1 MQVAAEAG
9 LEPSLLSALFFLS
22 MYIFSIYMI
31 GDFFSYAAFDRSFIA
46 CLYFNTPANAF
57 QTPHAA
63 RRLNTWTNKYQTK
76 EGIIRP
82 LPVNYGPR
90 SILLE
95 PFRPALTMY

>member
-1 MQVAAEAG
+1 
-9 LEPSLLSALFFLS
+9 
-22 MYIFSIYMI
+22 MI

-82 LPVNYGPR
+82 LPVSRNYGPR